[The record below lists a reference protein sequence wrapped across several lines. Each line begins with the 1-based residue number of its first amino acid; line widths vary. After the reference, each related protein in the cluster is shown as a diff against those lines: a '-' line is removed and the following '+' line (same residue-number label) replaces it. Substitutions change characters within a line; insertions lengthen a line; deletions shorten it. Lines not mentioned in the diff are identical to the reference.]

1 MTSIAKN
8 IGLLARRALP
18 LVNLLLLLLVSV
30 IPART
35 HPLGNFTIN
44 HFARIATSTAE
55 VRIHYVIDMAEIPTF
70 QVSQGMA
77 KNPDGSAR
85 GDELDAFLRAETEK
99 YRSGLRLISDGE
111 RVPLQLNSKKIAL
124 LPGAG
129 GLPILR
135 IECDFAG
142 LLPRRP
148 DGSRRLHYE
157 ETNFSDRIG
166 WREIVLEPIGAGT
179 QVFNSNAFGSA
190 LTDELKTYPQDML
203 TAPLNETAAD
213 WSVTTGGLPPNSSP
227 LLTREG
233 HQAGFQRDR
242 FAELIAVPAVTPWI
256 ALLGLLIAAGLGAL
270 HAFSPGHGKTV
281 VAAYL
286 VGSRGTA
293 RHAVFL
299 GLTVTV
305 THTIGVFA
313 LGIVTLFAT
322 AYVVPER
329 LFPIISFVSGAI
341 VFTMGLTL
349 FARRLRGLLPG
360 AGSHDLHS
368 HDGHSH
374 AHDAA
379 HSDDHAEHEHHSDT
393 THSHGGRLHSHLPPK
408 ADGQSVTW
416 RSLLALGVGGG
427 LLPCPSALVVLLS
440 AISLHRVAFG
450 LALVVGFSIGLA
462 ATLTAVGLVFVYM
475 GRFIKSPARENR
487 LIRILPVV
495 SALVIACIGAAIAYE
510 ALVQSGVNI
519 ASIPASFAGALRE
532 LESRPL
538 SSNGGLAVLA
548 LGLIFGLKHATEVD
562 HVVAVST
569 IVSEHRNLKRAAFI
583 GGLWGMG
590 HTASLIVVGVF
601 VLLLRIAIPEGVSN
615 WLEFG
620 VALMIIG
627 LGINVFARSIFKRS
641 DIHIHKHEHGGASH
655 IHLHFHEQGSQNDGQ
670 NTDHDDGKH
679 PHSHKVSRIGLKPL
693 FVGAMHGLA
702 GSGALTLL
710 VLTQIS
716 SVGLGLLYL
725 AVFGFGSV
733 LGMMLM
739 SFLVGLPFA
748 LSGGPL
754 KGLSHSL
761 QILAGLFSVAFGLW
775 YAYQTAIASG
785 LLGSI

>member
-1 MTSIAKN
+1 MTTLAKN
-8 IGLLARRALP
+8 IARLRRRALP
-18 LVNLLLLLLVSV
+18 LATLPLLFLAQ
-30 IPART
+30 IMPAQA

-44 HFARIATSTAE
+44 HFARIATSPVE
-55 VRIHYVIDMAEIPTF
+55 VRIHYVIDMAEISTF
-70 QVSQGMA
+70 QVSQRMA
-77 KNPDGSAR
+77 KNPDGSIR
-85 GDELDAFLRAETEK
+85 GDEFDAFLRAETEK
-99 YRSGLRLISDGE
+99 YRHGLLIISEGE
-111 RVPLQLNSKKIAL
+111 RAPLQINSKKIAL

-142 LLPRRP
+142 QLPQRTEPLRRFHFE
-148 DGSRRLHYE
+148 D
-157 ETNFSDRIG
+157 TNFNDRIG
-166 WREIVLEPIGAGT
+166 WREIVLEPLGAGT
-179 QVFNSNAFGSA
+179 QVFNSSAFGSA
-190 LTDELKTYPQDML
+190 LTDELKNYPQDML

-227 LLTREG
+227 LLTRDG
-233 HQAGFQRDR
+233 RQASFQRDR
-242 FAELIAVPAVTPWI
+242 FAELIAVPSVTPWI

-293 RHAVFL
+293 RHAAFL
-299 GLTVTV
+299 GLTVTI

-329 LFPIISFVSGAI
+329 LFPIISFVSGVI

-349 FARRLRGLLPG
+349 FTRRLRGLLPG

-368 HDGHSH
+368 HGGHTH

-379 HSDDHAEHEHHSDT
+379 HSDDHADHDHCSDT
-393 THSHGGRLHSHLPPK
+393 THSHGGRVHSHLPPN

-416 RSLLALGVGGG
+416 RSLLALGVAGG

-440 AISLHRVAFG
+440 AISLHRVAYG

-475 GRFIKSPARENR
+475 GRFIKSPSSENR

-519 ASIPASFAGALRE
+519 ASIPASFARGLRE

-569 IVSEHRNLKRAAFI
+569 IVSEHRNLRRAAFI

-601 VLLLRIAIPEGVSN
+601 VLLLRIAIPEGLSS

-641 DIHIHKHEHGGASH
+641 DVHIHKHEHGSASH
-655 IHLHFHEQGSQNDGQ
+655 IHLHFHEQGSQKEGQ
-670 NTDHDDGKH
+670 NGDHDGGKP
-679 PHSHKVSRIGLKPL
+679 PHSHKVSRVGLKPL

-716 SVGLGLLYL
+716 SVWLGLLYL
-725 AVFGFGSV
+725 SVFGFGSV

-748 LSGGPL
+748 LSAGPL

-775 YAYQTAIASG
+775 YAYQTGIASG
-785 LLGSI
+785 LLSAF

>member
-1 MTSIAKN
+1 MITLAKN
-8 IGLLARRALP
+8 IVLPVRRALP
-18 LVNLLLLLLVSV
+18 LVNLLLLFV
-30 IPART
+30 AHAT
-35 HPLGNFTIN
+35 TAAAHPLGNFTIN
-44 HFARIATSTAE
+44 HFARIATSLAE

-77 KNPDGSAR
+77 KNPDGSIR

-99 YRSGLRLISDGE
+99 YRHGQLIVTNGE
-111 RVPLQLNSKKIAL
+111 PVLLQINSKKIAL
-124 LPGAG
+124 LPGTG

-142 LLPRRP
+142 QLPQRTEP
-148 DGSRRLHYE
+148 LRRLHYE
-157 ETNFSDRIG
+157 DTNFNDRIG
-166 WREIVLEPIGAGT
+166 WREIVLEPLGAGI
-179 QVFNSNAFGSA
+179 QVFNSSAFGSA
-190 LTDELKTYPQDML
+190 VTDELKTYPQDML
-203 TAPLNETAAD
+203 KAPLNETIAD
-213 WSVTTGGLPPNSSP
+213 WSVTTGDLPPNSYP
-227 LLTREG
+227 LITRDG
-233 HQAGFQRDR
+233 RKADFQRDR
-242 FAELIAVPAVTPWI
+242 FAELIAVPSVTPWI
-256 ALLGLLIAAGLGAL
+256 ALLGLLVAAGLGAL

-293 RHAVFL
+293 RHAAFL
-299 GLTVTV
+299 GLTVTI

-341 VFTMGLTL
+341 VFTMGLAL
-349 FARRLRGLLPG
+349 FAKRLGGLLPG
-360 AGSHDLHS
+360 AVSHGLHS
-368 HDGHSH
+368 HDGHTHSH
-374 AHDAA
+374 DTA
-379 HSDDHAEHEHHSDT
+379 HSDDHADHHSDIV
-393 THSHGGRLHSHLPPK
+393 HSHGGRVHSHLPPGV
-408 ADGQSVTW
+408 DGQSVTW
-416 RSLLALGVGGG
+416 RSLLALGVAGG

-440 AISLHRVAFG
+440 AISLHRVAYG

-475 GRFIKSPARENR
+475 GRFIKSPSRENR

-510 ALVQSGVNI
+510 ALVQAGVNI
-519 ASIPASFAGALRE
+519 ASIPAGLAGALRE

-569 IVSEHRNLKRAAFI
+569 IVSEHRNLKRAALV

-590 HTASLIVVGVF
+590 HTASLIVVGIF
-601 VLLLRIAIPEGVSN
+601 VLLLRIAIPEGVSS

-641 DIHIHKHEHGGASH
+641 DVHIHKHEHGGASH
-655 IHLHFHEQGSQNDGQ
+655 IHLHFHEQGSQKEGQ
-670 NTDHDDGKH
+670 NGDHDGGKP
-679 PHSHKVSRIGLKPL
+679 PHSHKVSRVGLKPL

-748 LSGGPL
+748 LSAGPL
-754 KGLSHSL
+754 KGLSYSL

-775 YAYQTAIASG
+775 YAYQTGIASG
-785 LLGSI
+785 LLSAF